1 MFNQLGM
8 EIFKV
13 MKGESLGIK
22 KKVLLARDEGSC
34 QLKQRSHFHISLIN
48 TVFSG
53 TGKIR

>member
-22 KKVLLARDEGSC
+22 KKILLARDEVLVNLNKDHIS
-34 QLKQRSHFHISLIN
+34 ISLIN